1 MYHRPFFPDEIFGW
15 TFFGVLAALTVVAAV
30 IDLRKMVVPKW
41 LTIPTLV
48 LGLVFNTAR
57 GAFLGYEEMR
67 VWALTPDGP
76 FLGALDGFLFALVG
90 FLCGFAMFFVMW
102 VLGLCGGG
110 DVKLFAAIGAWV
122 GAYYSLWVLA
132 GSMLVLIVLAM
143 SRALG
148 TFFTQGYKAAK
159 KAYSAKAGKK
169 TAAGMV
175 PRRRLMTYSLPL
187 AIATAAVVLWF
198 FRVDLKLAHPSPTGQ
213 PIQPQQVG
221 QNG

>member
-102 VLGLCGGG
+102 VLGLCGVAASLLAHDFSISVVANLVG
-110 DVKLFAAIGAWV
+110 FAATSSSNCSWDGV
-122 GAYYSLWVLA
+122 
-132 GSMLVLIVLAM
+132 
-143 SRALG
+143 
-148 TFFTQGYKAAK
+148 
-159 KAYSAKAGKK
+159 
-169 TAAGMV
+169 
-175 PRRRLMTYSLPL
+175 
-187 AIATAAVVLWF
+187 
-198 FRVDLKLAHPSPTGQ
+198 
-213 PIQPQQVG
+213 
-221 QNG
+221 